1 MESPL
6 DMLRSLYEEWSRGDY
21 SREVFDSETV
31 SRSFGWVDMDADI
44 RGADRIREVMRDWMG
59 AWEDPVV
66 IETDEFVES
75 GDRIL
80 VLIRWRGRGKG
91 SGVEME
97 SEGAHLW
104 TFRDGRAAR
113 YDVYR
118 DRDEARAALGR
129 ADPGGDA

>member
-1 MESPL
+1 MDSPL
-6 DMLRSLYEEWSRGDY
+6 ERLHVLYEEWARGDF
-21 SREVFDSETV
+21 SRAVFDDQTR
-31 SRSFGWVDMDADI
+31 SRTLGWIDLDTELEGTDEI
-44 RGADRIREVMRDWMG
+44 LGQMRRWLS
-59 AWEDPVV
+59 AWEHPIV
-66 IETDEFVES
+66 IEVDEFIES

-104 TFRDGRAAR
+104 TFRDGRTVR
-113 YDVYR
+113 WDVYR
-118 DRDEARAALGR
+118 DRDEARAALGG